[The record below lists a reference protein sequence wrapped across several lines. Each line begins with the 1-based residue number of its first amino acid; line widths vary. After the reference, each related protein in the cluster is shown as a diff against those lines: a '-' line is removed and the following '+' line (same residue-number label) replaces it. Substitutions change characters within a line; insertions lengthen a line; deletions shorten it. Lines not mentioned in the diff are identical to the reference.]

1 MSTAEFPAP
10 PKVVRTLRPWAGGAA
25 KQVHETDGQL
35 LEVPLS
41 GRRIIVAT
49 SAGFCWGVQRAF
61 NKVLDIAAN
70 HPERHPVST
79 FGPLIHNP
87 QAVRMLEQ
95 RGIGVIE
102 EIPKRLSGTVV
113 IRTHGVPPAER
124 KQLEASGAKVCDA
137 TCPDVG
143 VIQGTVRKHLRSGYF
158 IVIIGHREHPEVKA
172 LLGFAE
178 KRGSCV
184 NSAEEVA
191 ALPADLEKVCV
202 VSQSTQQRE
211 KFNRL
216 VALLKERYPHCLVF
230 DTICRS
236 TDMRQQEVRELA
248 CAVDAMVV
256 VGGRNSSNT
265 NRLAEISRAIGAP
278 TFLIETDEEI
288 VPSAFE
294 GCQTIGVTAGASTP
308 RWVIERVVERLE
320 SMHVEGGETGE

>member
-1 MSTAEFPAP
+1 MTQ
-10 PKVVRTLRPWAGGAA
+10 K
-25 KQVHETDGQL
+25 
-35 LEVPLS
+35 
-41 GRRIIVAT
+41 RRILVAK

-61 NKVLDIAAN
+61 TKVLDIASN
-70 HPERHPVST
+70 HPERRPVYT
-79 FGPLIHNP
+79 YGPLIHNP

-95 RGIGVIE
+95 QGIGVLE
-102 EIPKRLSGTVV
+102 EIPGTLEGTVV

-124 KQLEASGAKVCDA
+124 KKLEESGAILCDA

-143 VIQGTVRKHLRSGYF
+143 IIQGTVRKHLRLGFS
-158 IVIIGHREHPEVKA
+158 IVIIGDREHPEMKA

-178 KRGSCV
+178 KNGACV
-184 NSAEEVA
+184 NSSEEVA
-191 ALPADLEKVCV
+191 ALPADLGKVCV

-211 KFNRL
+211 KFDAL
-216 VALLKERYPHCLVF
+216 VAQLKRRYPDCVVF

-248 CAVDAMVV
+248 GEVDAMVV

-265 NRLAEISRAIGAP
+265 NRLAEISREMGTP

-288 VPSAFE
+288 DPQEFARVGA
-294 GCQTIGVTAGASTP
+294 IGVTAGASTP

-320 SMHVEGGETGE
+320 SM